1 MSDAPLG
8 LPVVSARELA
18 SRQVLLAVSVRGS
31 GLAAAHTVPGQYSRL
46 TLEDGVARQFVI
58 ASPPG
63 SSNFEF
69 LLKVPPER
77 VAALTALGPED
88 RVLVGRPQ
96 GAGFPLVQAEGR
108 SLFLIGVGSGIAA
121 LRSVVEHLLP
131 RRTSF
136 DDVTLLYGVR
146 HHDEL
151 AFVERFG
158 DWAGHSI
165 KVVPVVSR
173 PRPDQAGAGWDGAT
187 GYVQHHLPRSF
198 AKPSRVCVFLCGLP
212 EMEKAVAA
220 ALLER
225 GVGPDQVHR
234 NW

>member
-1 MSDAPLG
+1 MSDAPLA
-8 LPVVSARELA
+8 LPVVSAREIA
-18 SRQVLLAVSVRGS
+18 SRQVLLAIAVRGS
-31 GLAAAHTVPGQYSRL
+31 PLAAAHTVPGQYARL
-46 TLEDGVARQFVI
+46 RPEDGVARQFVI

-63 SSNFEF
+63 SPTLEL

-77 VAALTALGPED
+77 VALLTALGSGD

-96 GAGFPLVQAEGR
+96 GDGFPMAKAEGQ
-108 SLFLIGVGSGIAA
+108 SLMLVGVGSGVAA
-121 LRSVVEHLLP
+121 LRSVIEHLLP

-136 DDVTLLYGVR
+136 GDVTLLYGVR
-146 HHDEL
+146 HQPEL

-158 DWAGHSI
+158 AWAGHGV

-173 PRPDQAGAGWDGAT
+173 PGPGWDGAT

-198 AKPSRVCVFLCGLP
+198 AKPSQLCVFLCGLP
-212 EMEKAVAA
+212 EMDKAVAA

-225 GVGPDQVHR
+225 GVGPERLFR